1 MQVTIKKIVLENYK
15 CFYNGRNLSA
25 DFFHRTRITG
35 ENRKGKST
43 IQDAYFDIMTGKMAD
58 GTQTD
63 NVRPHDENGVDIDKI
78 DIIRELHLEIDG
90 KPTVIRKVTKQKWR
104 KPHSQNEEVFDGNV
118 TMHEIDG
125 FPMKQKQMTE
135 FFEKIAKADT
145 LLMCSNA
152 QAFLNTLQ
160 KSMPD
165 ARKLLENLVGFDANQ
180 FAQENGYVEV
190 QELMRGHNAED
201 VLKKLRKQI
210 LDEKDKIKAQN
221 EVIKAKNAE
230 FIDREKHPIEIA
242 DLELL
247 KGEWRKKL
255 AEVDKQEEQL
265 NQSTKAYDDL
275 AAEIRELKAGIEKIS
290 QTANADLVQKR
301 GDLLKQIS
309 EKNANKMIKESE
321 SSAQSVRLKMIEK
334 DIERYNEDLQK
345 ACDDWSEW
353 SARTFDRSKLHE
365 IEAEEFDKNSLI
377 CPTCFQKFSK
387 ERAEKIK
394 ADFKENKQ
402 NRIDEQEIAEQ
413 DFYKKKNNNLR
424 IITEHG
430 NSLKKSLES
439 AKAIKTECEK
449 KIDEIKQEIQNIAE
463 EVEQLTAELAQI
475 PQEADLSDDTVYQAA
490 LQQIADKEKELSSLN
505 NGVGKRA
512 ELRNK
517 RNEYMNEIAN
527 IDGEIKYISEFETAK
542 ENSIA
547 DYTAKLRDMAQVQ
560 ADLERQYELIKEF
573 SRRKNEALAS
583 QINPHFRHFQF
594 NFVKYTIEGNPYE
607 VCEIV
612 CNGTSYFNG
621 LNGGDK
627 RLCEIDLCRGLQE
640 LNNIV
645 LPIWVDEANTIDDW
659 RIPRDLEQQLILME
673 RQNGEL
679 KVEKVEE

>member
-15 CFYNGRNLSA
+15 CFHDGKNLSA
-25 DFFHRTRITG
+25 DFCRRTRISG

-43 IQDAYFDIMTGKMAD
+43 IQDAFYDIMTGKMSD

-63 NVRPHDENGVDIDKI
+63 NIRPHDENGKDIDKV
-78 DIIRELHLEIDG
+78 DIIRELHLDIDG

-104 KPHSQNEEVFDGNV
+104 KPRNKTEEVFDGNETKYEV
-118 TMHEIDG
+118 DG
-125 FPMKQKQMTE
+125 FPMSQKQMAE

-145 LLMCSNA
+145 LLMCTNA
-152 QAFLNTLQ
+152 QPFLKTLQ

-165 ARKLLENLVGFDANQ
+165 ARKLLETLVGFDANQ
-180 FAQENGYVEV
+180 FAKNNGYTEA
-190 QELMRGHNAED
+190 EKLMNGHSAEE
-201 VLKKLRKQI
+201 VLKKLNKQR
-210 LDEKDKIKAQN
+210 LEEQDKCKAQN
-221 EVIKAKNAE
+221 EVIEAKEAE
-230 FIDREKHPIEIA
+230 FIDREKHPVEIA
-242 DLELL
+242 DLELS
-247 KGEWRKKL
+247 KGEWKEKL
-255 AEVDKQEEQL
+255 ADVDKQEEQL

-275 AAEIRELKAGIEKIS
+275 AAEIRELKIERDSVILKANEGLEKKRKEIRAEINHVEAQKMNIESKIILTKQNIS
-290 QTANADLVQKR
+290 NSERLQQANEE
-301 GDLLKQIS
+301 LKQRYL
-309 EKNANKMIKESE
+309 EEWTNANN
-321 SSAQSVRLKMIEK
+321 SVFEVDNRV
-334 DIERYNEDLQK
+334 
-345 ACDDWSEW
+345 
-353 SARTFDRSKLHE
+353 FDE
-365 IEAEEFDKNSLI
+365 NSII
-377 CPTCFQKFSK
+377 CPTCGQEYPEERKEQIRADFDKNKTEEK
-387 ERAEKIK
+387 ERFE
-394 ADFKENKQ
+394 
-402 NRIDEQEIAEQ
+402 
-413 DFYKKKNNNLR
+413 KKKIEANARGLEVVKVIKKCQEEIEQFKVELKQLEDENTLLYKSA
-424 IITEHG
+424 IG
-430 NSLKKSLES
+430 LNSCLAEVPQSVDLSENEEYQS
-439 AKAIKTECEK
+439 ACK
-449 KIDEIKQEIQNIAE
+449 KI
-463 EVEQLTAELAQI
+463 
-475 PQEADLSDDTVYQAA
+475 S
-490 LQQIADKEKELSSLN
+490 DKEKELSSLD
-505 NGVGKRA
+505 NGADKRA

-547 DYTAKLRDMAQVQ
+547 DYTAKLREMAQVQ

-659 RIPRDLEQQLILME
+659 RIPQDLEQQLILME

-679 KVEKVEE
+679 KIEMEG

>member
-15 CFYNGRNLSA
+15 CFCNGRNLSA

-63 NVRPHDENGVDIDKI
+63 NIRPHNENGVDIDKI

-90 KPTVIRKVTKQKWR
+90 KPTVIRKITKQKWR

-118 TMHEIDG
+118 TTHEIDG

-152 QAFLNTLQ
+152 QAFLNILQ

-180 FAQENGYVEV
+180 FAQENGYTEV
-190 QELMRGHNAED
+190 QELMKGHSAED
-201 VLKKLRKQI
+201 VLKKIRKQI

-242 DLELL
+242 DLELS
-247 KGEWRKKL
+247 KSEWREKL
-255 AEVDKQEEQL
+255 AEIDRQEEQL
-265 NQSTKAYDDL
+265 NETVKAYDDL
-275 AAEIRELKAGIEKIS
+275 VAEIRRLKIERDSIFQKANEGLEKKRKEIRSEVNHVEAQKMNIENKIILIKQDISNTERIQQANEELKGRCLEDWTK
-290 QTANADLVQKR
+290 ANDKLFEVENR
-301 GDLLKQIS
+301 I
-309 EKNANKMIKESE
+309 
-321 SSAQSVRLKMIEK
+321 
-334 DIERYNEDLQK
+334 
-345 ACDDWSEW
+345 
-353 SARTFDRSKLHE
+353 FDE
-365 IEAEEFDKNSLI
+365 NSLI
-377 CPTCFQKFSK
+377 CSMCGQEYPEERKEQIRADFDKHKAEEK
-387 ERAEKIK
+387 ERFKKKMGDANARGLEVVETVKKCKKEIEQFKAALKQLEDEKIVIC
-394 ADFKENKQ
+394 EP
-402 NRIDEQEIAEQ
+402 IAG
-413 DFYKKKNNNLR
+413 L
-424 IITEHG
+424 
-430 NSLKKSLES
+430 NSCLLE
-439 AKAIKTECEK
+439 
-449 KIDEIKQEIQNIAE
+449 
-463 EVEQLTAELAQI
+463 V
-475 PQEADLSDDTVYQAA
+475 PQSADLSENDEYQSICG
-490 LQQIADKEKELSSLN
+490 QIADKEKELSSLN
-505 NGVGKRA
+505 NGADKRA

-517 RNEYMNEIAN
+517 RNECMNEIAN

-542 ENSIA
+542 ENSVA
-547 DYTAKLRDMAQVQ
+547 DYTAKLREMSQVV
-560 ADLERQYELIKEF
+560 ADLERQIDLINEF

-583 QINPHFRHFQF
+583 AINPHFRHFNF
-594 NFVKYTIEGNPYE
+594 NFIRYTIEGNPYE

-612 CNGTSYFNG
+612 CDGTSYFNG

-659 RIPRDLEQQLILME
+659 RIPQDLEQQLILME

-679 KVEKVEE
+679 KIEEMEVI

>member
-25 DFFHRTRITG
+25 DFFHRTRIAG

-43 IQDAYFDIMTGKMAD
+43 IQDAYFDIMTGKMSD

-63 NVRPHDENGVDIDKI
+63 NVRPHDENGVDINKI

-118 TMHEIDG
+118 TAHEIDG

-152 QAFLNTLQ
+152 QAFLNILQ

-165 ARKLLENLVGFDANQ
+165 ARKLLENLIGFDANQ
-180 FAQENGYVEV
+180 FAQENSYTEV
-190 QELMRGHNAED
+190 QELMKGHSAED

-230 FIDREKHPIEIA
+230 FIDKEKHPIEIS
-242 DLELL
+242 DLELA
-247 KGEWRKKL
+247 KGEWREKL
-255 AEVDKQEEQL
+255 AEIDRQEEQL
-265 NQSTKAYDDL
+265 NQSTKDYDDL
-275 AAEIRELKAGIEKIS
+275 AAEIRGLKAGIEKIS
-290 QTANADLVQKR
+290 QTANADLVQRR

-309 EKNANKMIKESE
+309 EKKANKSAKESE
-321 SSAQSVRLKMIEK
+321 SSAQSVRLEMIEK
-334 DIERYNEDLQK
+334 DIERYNEELQK
-345 ACDDWSEW
+345 ARNDWSEW

-377 CPTCFQKFSK
+377 CPTCFQKFPK

-394 ADFKENKQ
+394 ADFEENKQ

-439 AKAIKTECEK
+439 EKATKTECEK
-449 KIDEIKQEIQNIAE
+449 KTDEIKQEIQNIAE
-463 EVEQLTAELAQI
+463 EVEQLTAELAQMPKEI
-475 PQEADLSDDTVYQAA
+475 DLSGDTVYQAA
-490 LQQIADKEKELSSLN
+490 LHQIADKEKELSSLN
-505 NGVGKRA
+505 NGADKRA

-627 RLCEIDLCRGLQE
+627 RLCEIDLCRGFQE

-659 RIPRDLEQQLILME
+659 RIPQDLEQQLILME

-679 KVEKVEE
+679 KVEEVE

>member
-230 FIDREKHPIEIA
+230 FIDREKHPIEIS
-242 DLELL
+242 DLELA
-247 KGEWRKKL
+247 KGEWREKL
-255 AEVDKQEEQL
+255 AGIDRQEEQL
-265 NQSTKAYDDL
+265 NQSARAYDDL
-275 AAEIRELKAGIEKIS
+275 AAEIRRLKANCDNISQKANEGLEKKRKEINSEINHVEAQKMNIENKIILIKQDISNTERIQQANEELKGRCLEDWTK
-290 QTANADLVQKR
+290 ANDKLFETENR
-301 GDLLKQIS
+301 I
-309 EKNANKMIKESE
+309 
-321 SSAQSVRLKMIEK
+321 
-334 DIERYNEDLQK
+334 
-345 ACDDWSEW
+345 
-353 SARTFDRSKLHE
+353 FDE
-365 IEAEEFDKNSLI
+365 NSLI
-377 CPTCFQKFSK
+377 CSTCGQEYPEERKEQIRADFDKHKAEEK
-387 ERAEKIK
+387 ER
-394 ADFKENKQ
+394 F
-402 NRIDEQEIAEQ
+402 
-413 DFYKKKNNNLR
+413 KKKMGDVNARGLEVVETVKKCKKEIEQFKAKLKQLEDER
-424 IITEHG
+424 IVVCESIAG
-430 NSLKKSLES
+430 LNSCLLE
-439 AKAIKTECEK
+439 
-449 KIDEIKQEIQNIAE
+449 
-463 EVEQLTAELAQI
+463 V
-475 PQEADLSDDTVYQAA
+475 PQSADLSENDEYQSICG
-490 LQQIADKEKELSSLN
+490 QISDKEKELSSLN

-547 DYTAKLRDMAQVQ
+547 DYTAKLREMAQVQ
-560 ADLERQYELIKEF
+560 ADLERKYELIKEF
-573 SRRKNEALAS
+573 SRKKNEALAS

-640 LNNIV
+640 LNDIV

-659 RIPRDLEQQLILME
+659 RIPQDFEQQLILME

-679 KVEKVEE
+679 KVEEMEVI

>member
-1 MQVTIKKIVLENYK
+1 MQVIIKKIVLENYK

-25 DFFHRTRITG
+25 DFFHRTRISG

-43 IQDAYFDIMTGKMAD
+43 IQDAFYDIMTGKMAD

-90 KPTVIRKVTKQKWR
+90 KPTIIRKVTKQKWR

-118 TMHEIDG
+118 TTHEIDG

-152 QAFLNTLQ
+152 QAFLNILQ

-165 ARKLLENLVGFDANQ
+165 ARKVLENLVGFDANQ
-180 FAQENGYVEV
+180 FAQENGYIEV
-190 QELMRGHNAED
+190 QELMRGHSAED
-201 VLKKLRKQI
+201 VMKKLRKQI

-230 FIDREKHPIEIA
+230 FIDRDKHPIEIS
-242 DLELL
+242 DLELT
-247 KGEWRKKL
+247 KGEWRDKL
-255 AEVDKQEEQL
+255 AGIDAQEEQL

-275 AAEIRELKAGIEKIS
+275 VAEIRQLKIECDSISQKANEGLEKKRKEIRSEVNHVEAQKMNIENKIILIKQDISNTERIQQANEELKGRCLEDW
-290 QTANADLVQKR
+290 T
-301 GDLLKQIS
+301 
-309 EKNANKMIKESE
+309 NAN
-321 SSAQSVRLKMIEK
+321 
-334 DIERYNEDLQK
+334 D
-345 ACDDWSEW
+345 
-353 SARTFDRSKLHE
+353 KLF
-365 IEAEEFDKNSLI
+365 EAENRIFDENSLI
-377 CPTCFQKFSK
+377 CSTCGQEYPEERKEQIRADFDKHKAEEK
-387 ERAEKIK
+387 ER
-394 ADFKENKQ
+394 F
-402 NRIDEQEIAEQ
+402 
-413 DFYKKKNNNLR
+413 KKKMGDVNARGLEVVETVKKCKKEIEQFKAKLKQLEDER
-424 IITEHG
+424 IVVCESIAG
-430 NSLKKSLES
+430 LNSCLLE
-439 AKAIKTECEK
+439 
-449 KIDEIKQEIQNIAE
+449 
-463 EVEQLTAELAQI
+463 V
-475 PQEADLSDDTVYQAA
+475 PQSADLSENDEYQSICG
-490 LQQIADKEKELSSLN
+490 QISDKEKELSSLN

-547 DYTAKLRDMAQVQ
+547 DYTAKLREMAQVQ

-627 RLCEIDLCRGLQE
+627 RLCEIGLCRGLQE

-659 RIPRDLEQQLILME
+659 RIPHDLEQQLILIE

-679 KVEKVEE
+679 KVEEVE